1 MEAKLNDLMKHGV
14 VWMPFASVSDFDN
27 YAFVRGVECVA
38 VSVYNEGVTL
48 RIAKIRI
55 R

>member
-14 VWMPFASVSDFDN
+14 VWMPIESVSAFDN
-27 YAFVRGVECVA
+27 YAFKRGVECVA

-48 RIAKIRI
+48 RISKMRMY
-55 R
+55 